1 MISSLLKERI
11 KRTLGN
17 NTNILRLADRGDVY
31 IRSIECSECGR
42 LKPLWRISIRQEDY
56 WFCNEECIGNYFPE
70 NDDSDAMTL
79 SELRTELFGPTVGFS
94 NRFSAELGWLN
105 RDRFGNNDF

>member
-1 MISSLLKERI
+1 
-11 KRTLGN
+11 
-17 NTNILRLADRGDVY
+17 
-31 IRSIECSECGR
+31 
-42 LKPLWRISIRQEDY
+42 
-56 WFCNEECIGNYFPE
+56 
-70 NDDSDAMTL
+70 MTL